1 MEAVLRAISG
11 VKETENALSP
21 VADQTK
27 IGILE
32 EMSLGEGNTLT
43 NKKKDRGIIEAEA
56 NAVLA
61 QMIPQRLA
69 AYE

>member
-1 MEAVLRAISG
+1 MEAALRAING

-32 EMSLGEGNTLT
+32 ETSLGEGNTLT
-43 NKKKDRGIIEAEA
+43 NKKRDRGIIEAEA

-61 QMIPQRLA
+61 QMIPQGLA